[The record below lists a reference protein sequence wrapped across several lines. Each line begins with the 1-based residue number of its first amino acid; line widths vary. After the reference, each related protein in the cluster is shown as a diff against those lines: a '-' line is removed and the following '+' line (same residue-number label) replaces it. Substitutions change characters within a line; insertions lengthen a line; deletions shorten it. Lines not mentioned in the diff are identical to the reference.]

1 MSEADATQLLVRYGV
16 PFAFAEVVATP
27 EQAVRAAERIGYPV
41 VVKLNGERIA
51 HKTERGLV
59 RLGLRDGD
67 AVREAATTLF
77 GAATT
82 EDGDVSVLVAQQL
95 TGVRELIAGVV
106 RDPQFGATVMLGLG
120 GVLAEA
126 IGDVAFRLA
135 PLTPIDANELIDDLA
150 TQKILEP
157 FRGEPAIDRE
167 ALSAVLLSL
176 SRLACERADV
186 VAVDLNP
193 LIVCSGRP
201 IAVDALVELDDAP
214 LVQRA

>member
-1 MSEADATQLLVRYGV
+1 M
-16 PFAFAEVVATP
+16 
-27 EQAVRAAERIGYPV
+27 
-41 VVKLNGERIA
+41 
-51 HKTERGLV
+51 
-59 RLGLRDGD
+59 
-67 AVREAATTLF
+67 
-77 GAATT
+77 
-82 EDGDVSVLVAQQL
+82 
-95 TGVRELIAGVV
+95 RELIAGVV